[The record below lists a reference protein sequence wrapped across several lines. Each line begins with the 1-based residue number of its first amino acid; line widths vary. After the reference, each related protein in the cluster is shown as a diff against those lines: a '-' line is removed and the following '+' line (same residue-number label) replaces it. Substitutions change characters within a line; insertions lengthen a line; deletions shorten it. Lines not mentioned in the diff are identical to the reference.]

1 MHISKILLLEDDV
14 TMASEITS
22 YLNNHEFDCDIMED
36 GRSALNADLS
46 IYSIFIL
53 DINVPII
60 DGIQVCRKIRE
71 ICGETPIL
79 MLTAYGSLSDKLQA
93 FNLGADDYIIKPFYF
108 EELMVRIQAL
118 LRRYKQLSHSEEAI
132 LKVDDLEVNLNDKTV
147 MRDGKR
153 IELTL
158 KEYRLLELLLAA
170 KGRILSKQY
179 IASKVWDIN
188 FETGTNT
195 VEVYINF
202 LRAKIDKGFS
212 KKLIHTKSGFGYFIK
227 SQER

>member
-1 MHISKILLLEDDV
+1 MEQAKVLLLEDDQTV
-14 TMASEITS
+14 ASQISLFLT
-22 YLNNHEFDCDIMED
+22 NHEFNCDVMED
-36 GRSALNADLS
+36 GLSVLKADLS
-46 IYSIFIL
+46 TYKLFIL

-71 ICGETPIL
+71 ICRETPIL

-108 EELMVRIQAL
+108 EELLARIQAL
-118 LRRYKQLSHSEEAI
+118 LRRYTKLPEEEKLI
-132 LKVDDLEVNLNDKTV
+132 VRIDDLEVNMNDKTV
-147 MRDGKR
+147 FRAGKK
-153 IELTL
+153 IDLTL
-158 KEYRLLELLLAA
+158 KEYKLLELLLNA
-170 KGRILSKQY
+170 KGRILSKQF

-202 LRAKIDKGFS
+202 LRSKIDKGFS
-212 KKLIHTKSGFGYFIK
+212 KKLIHNKSGFGYCLK
-227 SQER
+227 LQE

>member
-1 MHISKILLLEDDV
+1 MEQAKVLLLEDDKTV
-14 TMASEITS
+14 ASQINLFLT
-22 YLNNHEFDCDIMED
+22 NNDFSCDVMED
-36 GRSALNADLS
+36 GLSVLKSDLS
-46 IYSIFIL
+46 DYKLFIL

-71 ICGETPIL
+71 ICRETPIL

-108 EELMVRIQAL
+108 EELLARIQAL
-118 LRRYKQLSHSEEAI
+118 LRRYTKQPLQENQFI
-132 LKVDDLEVNLNDKTV
+132 KIDDLEVNLIDKTV
-147 MRDGKR
+147 FRAGRR
-153 IELTL
+153 IDLTL
-158 KEYRLLELLLAA
+158 KEYKLLELLLNA
-170 KGRILSKQY
+170 KGRILSKQF

-202 LRAKIDKGFS
+202 LRSKIDKGFT
-212 KKLIHTKSGFGYFIK
+212 KKLIHNKSGFGYCLK
-227 SQER
+227 LQD

>member
-1 MHISKILLLEDDV
+1 MQISKVLLLEDDV
-14 TMASEITS
+14 TVATEITS
-22 YLNNHEFDCDIMED
+22 YLNKHGLDCDIVGD
-36 GRSALNADLS
+36 GRSALYADFS
-46 IYSIFIL
+46 DYSIFIL

-71 ICGETPIL
+71 VCRDTPIL

-118 LRRYKQLSHSEEAI
+118 LRRYRQSEPVTPSVV
-132 LKVDDLEVNLNDKTV
+132 KVDDLEVNLTDRTV
-147 MRDGKR
+147 TRSGKR
-153 IELTL
+153 IDLTL
-158 KEYRLLELLLAA
+158 KEYKLLELLITAR
-170 KGRILSKQY
+170 GRILSKQY

-202 LRAKIDKGFS
+202 LRAKIDKGFAS
-212 KKLIHTKSGFGYFIK
+212 KLIHTKSGFGYFVR
-227 SQER
+227 S

>member
-1 MHISKILLLEDDV
+1 MEQAKVLLLEDDKTV
-14 TMASEITS
+14 ASQINLFLT
-22 YLNNHEFDCDIMED
+22 NHEFNCDVMED
-36 GRSALNADLS
+36 GLSVLKADLNT
-46 IYSIFIL
+46 YKLFIL

-71 ICGETPIL
+71 ICRETPIL

-108 EELMVRIQAL
+108 EELLARIQAL
-118 LRRYKQLSHSEEAI
+118 LRRYTKLPEAEKI
-132 LKVDDLEVNLNDKTV
+132 FIRMDDLEVNLDDKTV
-147 MRDGKR
+147 FRAGKK
-153 IELTL
+153 IDLTL
-158 KEYRLLELLLAA
+158 KEYKLLELLLNA

-202 LRAKIDKGFS
+202 LRSKIDKGFS
-212 KKLIHTKSGFGYFIK
+212 RKLIHNKSGFGYCLK
-227 SQER
+227 LQD

>member
-1 MHISKILLLEDDV
+1 
-14 TMASEITS
+14 
-22 YLNNHEFDCDIMED
+22 
-36 GRSALNADLS
+36 
-46 IYSIFIL
+46 
-53 DINVPII
+53 
-60 DGIQVCRKIRE
+60 
-71 ICGETPIL
+71 

-118 LRRYKQLSHSEEAI
+118 LRRYRQSEPVTPSVI
-132 LKVDDLEVNLNDKTV
+132 KVDDLEVNLTDRTV
-147 MRDGKR
+147 TRSGKR
-153 IELTL
+153 IDLTL
-158 KEYRLLELLLAA
+158 KEYKLLELLITAR
-170 KGRILSKQY
+170 GRILSKQY

-212 KKLIHTKSGFGYFIK
+212 SKLIHTKSGFGYFVI
-227 SQER
+227 R